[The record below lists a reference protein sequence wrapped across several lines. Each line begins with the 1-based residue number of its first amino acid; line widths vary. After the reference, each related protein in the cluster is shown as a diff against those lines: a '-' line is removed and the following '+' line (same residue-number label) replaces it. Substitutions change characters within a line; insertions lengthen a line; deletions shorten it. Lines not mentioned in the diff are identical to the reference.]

1 MTRGDILGHRIYAH
15 GNICKQNTF
24 VSILKSIAFYVYL
37 LIKNSSIELFL
48 MDLLIFNAL
57 ELFFFLSRTFPS

>member
-37 LIKNSSIELFL
+37 LIKNSSMELFI
-48 MDLLIFNAL
+48 LLQL
-57 ELFFFLSRTFPS
+57 YL